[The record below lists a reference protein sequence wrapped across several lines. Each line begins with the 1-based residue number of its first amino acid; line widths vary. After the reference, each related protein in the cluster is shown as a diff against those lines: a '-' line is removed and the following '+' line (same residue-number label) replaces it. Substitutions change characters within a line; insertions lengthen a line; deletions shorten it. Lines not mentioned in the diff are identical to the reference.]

1 MCGWPSNGSLL
12 EAGGAS
18 FVNFVKIEDFGGLS
32 VATSHAYWI
41 WDFEKPLNL
50 VGEVDDGQ
58 PMAHFW
64 HQEYDFWSSPLKAC
78 LPPEGRILCRVCC
91 VLKKNQNAPP
101 RPSELLCYMRS
112 DFLFFNKRGGIRWFL
127 FGHLGPYE
135 TISDWPFSLLLFSAF
150 FGAFSNHTST
160 HWRSATN
167 YHYSTLTGRQLVLQ
181 TCAAT
186 CGATSTTPLIDYAIL
201 QNNLPLH
208 ARKPQTTVVA
218 EAQR

>member
-150 FGAFSNHTST
+150 FGAFIST
-160 HWRSATN
+160 THPHIEGVQQITTTALSLVDNWCFKLVQRLVERHLPHHW
-167 YHYSTLTGRQLVLQ
+167 
-181 TCAAT
+181 
-186 CGATSTTPLIDYAIL
+186 STTPSFRITYLCTLGNLKL
-201 QNNLPLH
+201 Q
-208 ARKPQTTVVA
+208 
-218 EAQR
+218 